1 MTNTPTP
8 ANKPKL
14 LDQARIAMRQRHYSL
29 KTEKSYVSW
38 MKRFIL
44 FHDKKHPKDMGDNE
58 IEQFLNHLVLKR
70 GVSASTQA
78 QALNAIVF
86 LYKQVLEVE
95 IGNFEN
101 LRKSNKPKRLPVV
114 LSVSEVGQI
123 LSLLDG
129 RTRLMAGLLY
139 GAGLRLMECVRLRIQ
154 DIDFDYA
161 QLHVRN
167 GKGQK
172 DRVTTLPKSLFN
184 ELRSQMEKARLIH
197 QQDLQ
202 DGFGEVW
209 LPPAL
214 SRKYPSAGSEWGW
227 QYLFPATKRSI
238 DPASGK
244 ERRHHLDEK
253 VLQRAVKQAVRQS
266 GIAKRASC
274 HTFRHSFATHLLE
287 RGQDIRT
294 VQELLGHSDVST
306 TMIYTHVLN
315 QGGMGVQS
323 PLDSL

>member
-1 MTNTPTP
+1 MTNTPMQQ
-8 ANKPKL
+8 NKPKL

-38 MKRFIL
+38 MKRYIL
-44 FHDKKHPKDMGDNE
+44 FHQKRHPKDMGKVE
-58 IEQFLNHLVLKR
+58 VEAFLNHLVLQR
-70 GVSASTQA
+70 RVSASTQA

-86 LYKQVLEVE
+86 LYKQVLGID
-95 IGNFEN
+95 IGEFEN

-114 LSVSEVGQI
+114 LSVSEVGQL
-123 LSLLDG
+123 LSLMDG
-129 RTRLMAGLLY
+129 RNRLMASLLY

-161 QLHVRN
+161 QIHVRN

-172 DRVTTLPKSLFN
+172 DRVTPLPKSLCS
-184 ELRSQMEKARLIH
+184 ELRNQMEQVRFIH

-202 DGFGEVW
+202 EGCGEVW
-209 LPPAL
+209 LPAAL
-214 SRKYPSAGSEWGW
+214 SRKYPRAGREWGW

-238 DPASGK
+238 DPTSGV
-244 ERRHHLDEK
+244 ERRHHIDEK

-266 GIAKRASC
+266 GIAKRAGC

-315 QGGMGVQS
+315 QGGMGVKS
-323 PLDSL
+323 PLDAL

>member
-1 MTNTPTP
+1 MANTPIEP
-8 ANKPKL
+8 NRPKL

-38 MKRFIL
+38 MKRYIL
-44 FHDKKHPKDMGDNE
+44 FHNKRHPKDMGKSE
-58 IEQFLNHLVLKR
+58 VEAFLNHLVLQRK
-70 GVSASTQA
+70 VSASTQA

-86 LYKQVLEVE
+86 LYKQVLDLE
-95 IGNFEN
+95 IGEFEN

-114 LSVSEVGQI
+114 LSVSEVGQV

-129 RTRLMAGLLY
+129 RNRLMAGLLY
-139 GAGLRLMECVRLRIQ
+139 GAGLRLMECMRLRMQ
-154 DIDFDYA
+154 DVDFDYG
-161 QLHVRN
+161 QIHVRN

-172 DRVTTLPKSLFN
+172 DRVTPLPKSLVAD
-184 ELRSQMEKARLIH
+184 LHKQMEQVRTIH
-197 QQDLQ
+197 HLDL
-202 DGFGEVW
+202 DAGFGEVW

-214 SRKYPSAGSEWGW
+214 ARKYPSAGREWGW
-227 QYLFPATKRSI
+227 QYLFPASKRSV
-238 DPASGK
+238 DPGSGK

-266 GIAKRASC
+266 GISKRASC

-287 RGQDIRT
+287 RGYDIRT

-315 QGGMGVQS
+315 QGGKGVQS

>member
-8 ANKPKL
+8 VNKPKL

-44 FHDKKHPKDMGDNE
+44 FHNKKHPKDMGDHE

-86 LYKQVLEVE
+86 LFKQVLKIEV
-95 IGNFEN
+95 GNFEN

-129 RTRLMAGLLY
+129 RNRLMASLLY

-172 DRVTTLPKSLFN
+172 DRVTTLPKSLFGN
-184 ELRSQMEKARLIH
+184 LRNQLEQTRLIH
-197 QQDLQ
+197 QQDMKE
-202 DGFGEVW
+202 GFGEVW
-209 LPPAL
+209 MPPAL
-214 SRKYPSAGSEWGW
+214 SRKYPRAGSEWGW
-227 QYLFPATKRSI
+227 QYLFPSTKRSI
-238 DPASGK
+238 DPSSGK

-323 PLDSL
+323 PLDAL

>member
-1 MTNTPTP
+1 MQKNP
-8 ANKPKL
+8 PKL

-29 KTEKSYVSW
+29 KTEKSYISW

-44 FHDKKHPKDMGDNE
+44 FHNKRHPKDMGDAE

-86 LYKQVLEVE
+86 LYKQVLEMEV
-95 IGNFEN
+95 GNFDN

-129 RTRLMAGLLY
+129 RNRLMASLLY

-154 DIDFDYA
+154 DVDFDYA

-172 DRVTTLPKSLFN
+172 DRVTTLPKSLFK
-184 ELRSQMEKARLIH
+184 ELQKQMEQTRLIH
-197 QQDLQ
+197 QQDLEE
-202 DGFGEVW
+202 GFGVVW
-209 LPPAL
+209 LPPSL
-214 SRKYPSAGSEWGW
+214 SRKYPSAGGEWGW
-227 QYLFPATKRSI
+227 QYLFPATKRST
-238 DPASGK
+238 DPESGK

-323 PLDSL
+323 PLDAL

>member
-1 MTNTPTP
+1 MTNTPAQP
-8 ANKPKL
+8 NKPKL

-29 KTEKSYVSW
+29 KTEKSYISW

-44 FHDKKHPKDMGDNE
+44 FHNKRHPKDMGDVE

-78 QALNAIVF
+78 QALNAVVF
-86 LYKQVLEVE
+86 LYKQVLEME
-95 IGNFEN
+95 IGQFEN

-129 RTRLMAGLLY
+129 RNHLMASLLY
-139 GAGLRLMECVRLRIQ
+139 GSGLRLMECIRLRIQ
-154 DIDFDYA
+154 DIDFDYS

-184 ELRSQMEKARLIH
+184 ELRNQMKQTRLIH
-197 QQDLQ
+197 QQDLEE
-202 DGFGEVW
+202 GFGEVW

-214 SRKYPSAGSEWGW
+214 SRKYPSAGREWGW

-238 DPASGK
+238 DPTSSR

-266 GIAKRASC
+266 GITKRASC

-323 PLDSL
+323 PLDTL

>member
-1 MTNTPTP
+1 MQP
-8 ANKPKL
+8 NKPKL

-29 KTEKSYVSW
+29 KTEKSYVAW

-44 FHDKKHPKDMGDNE
+44 FHNKRHPKDMGKAE
-58 IEQFLNHLVLKR
+58 VEVFLNHLVLQR

-86 LYKQVLEVE
+86 LYKQVLNIE
-95 IGNFEN
+95 IGEFEN

-114 LSVSEVGQI
+114 LSVSEVGQV
-123 LSLLDG
+123 LSLMDG
-129 RTRLMAGLLY
+129 RNRLMAALLY

-154 DIDFDYA
+154 DVDFDYG
-161 QLHVRN
+161 QIHVCN

-172 DRVTTLPKSLFN
+172 DRVTPLPKSLVAD
-184 ELRSQMEKARLIH
+184 LHTQMEWVQMIH
-197 QQDLQ
+197 RQDLAV
-202 DGFGEVW
+202 GFGEVW
-209 LPPAL
+209 LPSAL
-214 SRKYPSAGSEWGW
+214 ARKYPNAGREWGW
-227 QYLFPATKRSI
+227 QYLFPASKRGV
-238 DPASGK
+238 DPYSGK
-244 ERRHHLDEK
+244 ERRHHIDEK

-266 GIAKRASC
+266 GICKRASC

-287 RGQDIRT
+287 RGYDIRT

-315 QGGMGVQS
+315 QGAKGVLS
-323 PLDSL
+323 PLDEL

>member
-1 MTNTPTP
+1 MTNTPAP

-44 FHDKKHPKDMGDNE
+44 FHNKRHPKDMGDVE

-78 QALNAIVF
+78 QALNAVVF
-86 LYKQVLEVE
+86 LYKQVLEME
-95 IGNFEN
+95 IGQFEN

-129 RTRLMAGLLY
+129 RNRLMASLLY
-139 GAGLRLMECVRLRIQ
+139 GSGLRLMECVRLRIQ

-184 ELRSQMEKARLIH
+184 ELRKQMEQARLIH
-197 QQDLQ
+197 QQDLEE
-202 DGFGEVW
+202 GFGEVW

-214 SRKYPSAGSEWGW
+214 SRKYPSAGREWGW

-238 DPASGK
+238 DPTSGR

-266 GIAKRASC
+266 GITKRASC

-323 PLDSL
+323 PLDAL